1 LKKENILKMATRF
14 RKSRRQRGSRYC
26 GWGQVGQHRQSG
38 GRGGIGGA
46 GKHKHFWIRTV
57 IEEPNH
63 FGHDAFNSFNRN
75 LVYNWINI
83 KDLDSVV
90 AKHGKVDQ
98 DGKVILDLTSLGYDK
113 LLGGG
118 KVSSAFTVKITRISA
133 SAKKKIQEAGGEV
146 LTNEHIAD

>member
-1 LKKENILKMATRF
+1 MATRF

-75 LVYNWINI
+75 LVHKWINI
-83 KDLDSVV
+83 KDLDSVL
-90 AKHGKVDQ
+90 AKRGKVDQ
-98 DGKVILDLTSLGYDK
+98 EGKVILDLNSLGYNK

-118 KVSSAFTVKITRISA
+118 KVNSAFTVKVTRISD

-146 LTNEHIAD
+146 LTNDHIAE

>member
-1 LKKENILKMATRF
+1 MATRF

-118 KVSSAFTVKITRISA
+118 KVNSAFTVKITRISG